1 MEGESRPS
9 RAERKLRIQQ
19 VRGERLRGKSHAGG
33 RQRRKCLIV
42 CKYTDPAE
50 KQKCRMIGSTAGS
63 NLGWQGG

>member
-33 RQRRKCLIV
+33 A
-42 CKYTDPAE
+42 AE
-50 KQKCRMIGSTAGS
+50 KKMFDSM
-63 NLGWQGG
+63 